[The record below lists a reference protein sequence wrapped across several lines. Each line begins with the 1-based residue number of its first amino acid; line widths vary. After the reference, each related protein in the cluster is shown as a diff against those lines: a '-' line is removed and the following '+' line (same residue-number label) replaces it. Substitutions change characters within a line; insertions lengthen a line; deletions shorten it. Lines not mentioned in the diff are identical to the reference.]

1 VTPDDK
7 PQTLSWSVHRARET
21 PAKTWLA
28 GVFIFVFLT
37 FVAVF
42 FEPVLALLG
51 AVVLFIALNA
61 YFLPVTVTFHD
72 RGVTIDKRLFK
83 AEYQWSQ
90 FRRWVRTSGG
100 IVLSPFSRKSY
111 LDNFRGVHLM
121 LPADDSAIV
130 AYLERRFA
138 PPPPDERL
146 KLDDAEEVVERSRDR
161 EIK

>member
-1 VTPDDK
+1 MLSQD
-7 PQTLSWSVHRARET
+7 TLSWTVHRARET
-21 PAKTWLA
+21 PARTALA
-28 GVFIFVFLT
+28 AAFVFVFLT

-42 FEPVLALLG
+42 FGLMLAVLG
-51 AVVLFIALNA
+51 AVVLFVALNA
-61 YFLPVTVTFHD
+61 YFLPVTVTFHA
-72 RGVTIDKRLFK
+72 RGVTIDKRLYK

-100 IVLSPFSRKSY
+100 IVLSPFSRRNY

-138 PPPPDERL
+138 PPEPDTRL
-146 KLDDAEEVVERSRDR
+146 RLDDEPARGEDT
-161 EIK
+161 KDTGA